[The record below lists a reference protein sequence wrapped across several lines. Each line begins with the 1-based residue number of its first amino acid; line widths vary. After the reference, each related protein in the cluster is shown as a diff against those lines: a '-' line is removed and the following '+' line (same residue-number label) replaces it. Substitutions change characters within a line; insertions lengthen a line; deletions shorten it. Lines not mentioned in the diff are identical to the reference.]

1 MGSPLRSLPRRG
13 WWWVL
18 IAWVY
23 AVAAV
28 AASAHTDG
36 PSVVSV
42 FLPGYGNNEWEA
54 YHGSIVSSD
63 ASVTTYTIFCAE
75 QAPTCRIAGD
85 LPFIIAEGPKTL
97 RYGGTAA
104 GTITANLHC
113 DLAGTTAATC
123 TGSSSFGPS
132 YSEGGVT
139 GPTQTSW
146 TKTFSGSGVTWA
158 ALTLTTP
165 GPGTDTTNIEAP
177 ADATQTVVGGGGVS
191 SPSATSAAGIG
202 PRAGRSWATMMASM
216 GAALMAI
223 TSGCL
228 AWW

>member
-1 MGSPLRSLPRRG
+1 MGSPLNSLSRRRG
-13 WWWVL
+13 WWLL
-18 IAWVY
+18 IAWLF
-23 AVAAV
+23 AA
-28 AASAHTDG
+28 AATVRADG

-42 FLPGYGNNEWEA
+42 YIPGYGNNEWEA
-54 YHGSIVSSD
+54 YHGSIISSD

-146 TKTFSGSGVTWA
+146 TKTFSGSAVTWA
-158 ALTLTTP
+158 ALTITTP
-165 GPGTDTTNIEAP
+165 GPGTDTTNIEGP
-177 ADATQTVVGGGGVS
+177 ADATQTVGGGGVL
-191 SPSATSAAGIG
+191 SPSTTSAAGLR
-202 PRAGRSWATMMASM
+202 PRAGGIWATVASM
-216 GAALMAI
+216 GALMAMAI
-223 TSGCL
+223 GCL
-228 AWW
+228 AW